1 MIMEFIAFIL
11 AIIFVSIGS
20 FWLTGT
26 IYGLIHRP
34 AIYFPISLATKMA
47 AAAVFGVWFFGVGG
61 VVLATIIFNSE
72 MMKRQDY
79 KRWPTIIFGVT
90 ISLICTIAI
99 YFSVLALA
107 WGILD

>member
-1 MIMEFIAFIL
+1 MEFIAFIL

-26 IYGLIHRP
+26 MYGLIHRP
-34 AIYFPISLATKMA
+34 AIYFPIYLATKMA

-61 VVLATIIFNSE
+61 VVLATLIFNSE

-79 KRWPTIIFGVT
+79 NRWPTIFIGVI
-90 ISLICTIAI
+90 ISVICTIAI
-99 YFSVLALA
+99 YYSVLGLA